1 MTESPDFKELLQALN
16 DCPVEYLIVGG
27 YAVMKYTEPRYT
39 KDLDVW
45 VDSSPP
51 NAARLFQA
59 LAEFRAPLQDDG
71 ITPETFTQEGIVYQ
85 MGVAPVRIDILTRI
99 TGVQFAFAWRSRI
112 ASNIFGVPV
121 HFISLDD
128 LIANKQATARST
140 DLEDLKRI
148 QEQMKED
155 KPKTKT

>member
-1 MTESPDFKELLQALN
+1 MTESPHFKELLQVL
-16 DCPVEYLIVGG
+16 DDYRVEYLIVGG

-51 NAARLFQA
+51 NAARLFRA
-59 LAEFRAPLQDDG
+59 LAKFGAPLQDDG
-71 ITPETFTQEGIVYQ
+71 ITAETFTQEGIVYQ

-99 TGVQFAFAWRSRI
+99 SGVQFALAWRSRI
-112 ASNIFGVPV
+112 ASAMFGVPV

-128 LIANKQATARST
+128 LIANKQAAARST

-155 KPKTKT
+155 KSKPKT